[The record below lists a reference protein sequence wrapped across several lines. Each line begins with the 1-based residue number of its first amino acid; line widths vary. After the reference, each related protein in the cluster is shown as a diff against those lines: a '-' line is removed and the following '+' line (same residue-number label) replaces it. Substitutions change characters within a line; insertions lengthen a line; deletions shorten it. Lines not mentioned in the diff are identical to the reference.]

1 MRAWTWWLLPFSCTL
16 SPSALPGDGLH
27 VSPSQEVPLGSAV
40 FLPASVHMG
49 EVAET
54 RGRRGSKTPPSPA
67 VQTKGSRLPRL
78 WGAGHMWLGP

>member
-1 MRAWTWWLLPFSCTL
+1 MKLKSYLGLPFSCTL